1 MKHLLLISYPFP
13 PNSSA
18 GAVRSRRFAQYLAE
32 IGWKVSVVTIKPN
45 QAHSADTEEL
55 NRLNDS
61 VDINFTST
69 MDPWLSLREKAPKFI
84 LFRIVRSILMRVFSY
99 PDHMLLWVPFAIREG
114 LSINKKNPFSVI
126 YTTSPPHSTHLAG
139 LILKRLTGK
148 PWIAD
153 FRDPWTLNAF
163 HGKGRIDNAL
173 LKIEKLLEKRVLSNA
188 SCILA
193 NTTANRNNLLAAFPD
208 LSQEKVVHIPNGWEE
223 FTHGFGSSMSEHRT
237 LTIVHA
243 GIFYPLFK
251 PYALLHAL
259 ASWRKG
265 NQPTGIPPLNS
276 HSIRLTLLGAKEN
289 EANIVKDLGLEDI
302 VQVKSWVPQSEAQRI
317 MSQADMLWVT
327 LGTGKESSTY
337 VPSKIF
343 EYIAARKPIIAFFPE
358 GDAAEIIRKTNTGY
372 VFTSDAPE
380 PIISFLA
387 GASNDF
393 INFSSQFY
401 QDEEILKNYH
411 IRNSVSQLSSILENL
426 DRQDDF

>member
-1 MKHLLLISYPFP
+1 M
-13 PNSSA
+13 
-18 GAVRSRRFAQYLAE
+18 
-32 IGWKVSVVTIKPN
+32 TIKPF
-45 QAHSADTEEL
+45 QANSADTEEL

-61 VDINFTST
+61 VEIHFTST
-69 MDPWLSLREKAPKFI
+69 LDPWLFLLKHIPRFI
-84 LFRIVRSILMRVFSY
+84 LLRIVRSLLMRIFSF
-99 PDHMLLWVPFAIREG
+99 PDHMLLWVLFAVRKG
-114 LSINKKNPFSVI
+114 LSINRANPFSVI

-139 LILKRLTGK
+139 LILKWITGK

-163 HGKGRIDNAL
+163 HGKGRIDHAL
-173 LKIEKLLEKRVLSNA
+173 LRIEKILEKTVLSNA

-208 LSQEKVVHIPNGWEE
+208 LSPEKVVHIPNGWEE
-223 FTHGFGSSMSEHRT
+223 FANKVDTSKRDNGT
-237 LTIVHA
+237 LNIVHA

-265 NQPTGIPPLNS
+265 NQPPGIPPLNGQ
-276 HSIRLTLLGAKEN
+276 SIRLTLLGAKEY

-302 VQVKSWVPQSEAQRI
+302 VQVKSWVSQSEAQRI

-358 GDAAEIIRKTNTGY
+358 GDAAGLIRKTKTGI
-372 VFTSDAPE
+372 VFTSDDPA
-380 PIISFLA
+380 PIIRFLA
-387 GASNDF
+387 EASN
-393 INFSSQFY
+393 NYERFSSQYY
-401 QDEEILKNYH
+401 QDESILNMHHVRYA
-411 IRNSVSQLSSILENL
+411 VSQLNAKLETLAGLNNL
-426 DRQDDF
+426 

>member
-1 MKHLLLISYPFP
+1 LKHLLIISYPFP

-32 IGWKVSVVTIKPN
+32 LGWRVSVITIKPFQVN
-45 QAHSADTEEL
+45 SIDTEEL
-55 NRLNDS
+55 NRLSDS
-61 VDINFTST
+61 IDVHFTST
-69 MDPWLSLREKAPKFI
+69 MDPWLYLRQKAPRFI
-84 LFRIVRSILMRVFSY
+84 LSRIVRSLLMRIFSF
-99 PDHMLLWVPFAIREG
+99 PDHMLLWVPSAIREG
-114 LSINKKNPFSVI
+114 LSLNKNNPVSAI

-163 HGKGRIDNAL
+163 HRKGRIDNAL
-173 LKIEKLLEKRVLSNA
+173 LGIEKFLERKVLSNA
-188 SCILA
+188 SSVLA
-193 NTTANRNNLLAAFPD
+193 NTTANRDNLLATFPD
-208 LSQEKVVHIPNGWEE
+208 LSPEKVIHIPNGWEE
-223 FTHGFGSSMSEHRT
+223 FAHKVDTSKRDNGT
-237 LTIVHA
+237 LNIVHA

-259 ASWRKG
+259 ASWRNG
-265 NQPTGIPPLNS
+265 NQPQGIPPLNGK
-276 HSIRLTLLGAKEN
+276 SIHLILLGAKEN

-317 MSQADMLWVT
+317 MSQADMLWAT

-358 GDAAEIIRKTNTGY
+358 GDAAEIIRKTNSGY

-387 GASNDF
+387 DASNDF

-401 QDEEILKNYH
+401 QDEEMLNKYH
-411 IRNSVSQLSSILENL
+411 IRYSVSQLSSILENL